1 MSRLSQPYR
10 FVEGLGEDMVGYLF
24 PKTNAVGVPRSLDGA
39 DDTDR
44 FGCGHSDD
52 GEAAADDAGGIV
64 ARHLAALLP
73 ATPRLDRARP
83 LRVDRRHPAPQPAR
97 QGGQA
102 CTGAGEHVRPRPR
115 RPRDHVLRL
124 HA

>member
-1 MSRLSQPYR
+1 MSRLSQRYR

-24 PKTNAVGVPRSLDGA
+24 PKTNAVGVPRTLDGA

-73 ATPRLDRARP
+73 ADAGLDRARP
-83 LRVDRRHPAPQPAR
+83 LRVDRRHPPPQPAR
-97 QGGQA
+97 RGRPGVHRRRRTRSCPDPA
-102 CTGAGEHVRPRPR
+102 HAGSRSTATP
-115 RPRDHVLRL
+115 
-124 HA
+124 